1 MLQKGRKAQPR
12 GRITSSQLEMRRLR
26 ITSSQ
31 LEMRR
36 LSFIYI
42 DLPYQMAS
50 KLYLLEWEII
60 EYDKWKILKLI
71 DLPFKCRLP
80 TTTKL
85 QPSLFVS
92 HLIFL
97 SFYTST
103 YQQKRLYFFHHKI
116 VFVHTTCQ
124 SMSFLEKK
132 NKKKIYLL
140 CVCARI
146 LMAGLE
152 PALLIFLYWKFVNT
166 FFPFEFCL

>member
-1 MLQKGRKAQPR
+1 
-12 GRITSSQLEMRRLR
+12 
-26 ITSSQ
+26 
-31 LEMRR
+31 
-36 LSFIYI
+36 
-42 DLPYQMAS
+42 MAS

-60 EYDKWKILKLI
+60 KYGKCKILKLI
-71 DLPFKCRLP
+71 NLPFKCKLP
-80 TTTKL
+80 TTKL

-132 NKKKIYLL
+132 NKKKYIY
-140 CVCARI
+140 CVYAHAYSWRGSNPRCWFFYI
-146 LMAGLE
+146 E
-152 PALLIFLYWKFVNT
+152 NLLILFFLSTIVVHCTYTLAVKLLLLEC
-166 FFPFEFCL
+166 FPYFPLFLL

>member
-60 EYDKWKILKLI
+60 EYDK
-71 DLPFKCRLP
+71 
-80 TTTKL
+80 
-85 QPSLFVS
+85 
-92 HLIFL
+92 
-97 SFYTST
+97 
-103 YQQKRLYFFHHKI
+103 
-116 VFVHTTCQ
+116 
-124 SMSFLEKK
+124 
-132 NKKKIYLL
+132 
-140 CVCARI
+140 
-146 LMAGLE
+146 
-152 PALLIFLYWKFVNT
+152 
-166 FFPFEFCL
+166 

>member
-12 GRITSSQLEMRRLR
+12 GR

-60 EYDKWKILKLI
+60 EYDKWKMLKLI

-80 TTTKL
+80 TTKL

-92 HLIFL
+92 PFIFL

-116 VFVHTTCQ
+116 VFVDTTCQ

-132 NKKKIYLL
+132 NKKKYIY
-140 CVCARI
+140 CVYAHAYSWRGSNPRC
-146 LMAGLE
+146 
-152 PALLIFLYWKFVNT
+152 W
-166 FFPFEFCL
+166 FFYIENC

>member
-1 MLQKGRKAQPR
+1 
-12 GRITSSQLEMRRLR
+12 
-26 ITSSQ
+26 
-31 LEMRR
+31 
-36 LSFIYI
+36 
-42 DLPYQMAS
+42 MAS

-116 VFVHTTCQ
+116 VFVHTVFVHTTCQ
-124 SMSFLEKK
+124 SIFFLEKK
-132 NKKKIYLL
+132 NKKKYIY
-140 CVCARI
+140 CVYAHAYSWRGSNPRCWFFYI
-146 LMAGLE
+146 E
-152 PALLIFLYWKFVNT
+152 NLLILFFLSNFVCNGT
-166 FFPFEFCL
+166 YTLGS